1 MASNEFLDSV
11 RNNLNGRPGQP
22 LLLGVCGVL
31 AKKMGVEPWITRAGA
46 IVLAVFFTT
55 LVPVAYLVLGLVMD
69 ETADRTRGIFRGLFI
84 VIQEGVSKIVDGI
97 GDLFSS
103 DRDGRNGRV

>member
-84 VIQEGVSKIVDGI
+84 VIQEGVGKIVDGI

>member
-46 IVLAVFFTT
+46 IVLAIFFTT
-55 LVPVAYLVLGLVMD
+55 LVPVAYVLLGLVMD
-69 ETADRTRGIFRGLFI
+69 ETADRTRGIFRGLLI
-84 VIQEGVSKIVDGI
+84 VIQEGVGKIVDGI
-97 GDLFSS
+97 GDLFRS
-103 DRDGRNGRV
+103 DRDGRNGRT